1 MSRPVIDILL
11 DTLQELERSTD
22 CQLDDPALTKLR
34 DDIARTVITLH
45 LGKDSPSN
53 LIPAQTKVA

>member
-22 CQLDDPALTKLR
+22 CRLDDPAVTKLR
-34 DDIARTVITLH
+34 DDIARTIITLD
-45 LGKDSPSN
+45 LAKDPHSN
-53 LIPAQTKVA
+53 LIPAQTEAA